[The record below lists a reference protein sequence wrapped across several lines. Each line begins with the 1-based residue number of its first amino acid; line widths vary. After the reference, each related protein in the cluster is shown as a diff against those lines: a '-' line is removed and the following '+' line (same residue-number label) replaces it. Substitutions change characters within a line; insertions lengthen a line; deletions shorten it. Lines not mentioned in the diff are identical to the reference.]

1 MARPSKLTP
10 EVQENICNWL
20 KLGYYQED
28 AAIMAGISASTYYEW
43 MKKGEQE
50 RVALEEGEK
59 ALTLPDT
66 SLPASEDGT
75 PEIELIYPFLEF
87 SEAVKK
93 ARAEAEGAHIRNIRK
108 AADNGVWQASAWF
121 LERAIQRSGE
131 SAHSWTLL
139 QRTMNQSSSRYHTE
153 IKPLGLVSPYIFLHF
168 SCPPDL
174 HYKPINFI
182 FEPILINLFSIVFFE
197 HMFDYSSLYGLT
209 Y

>member
-1 MARPSKLTP
+1 MARPTKLTHDVI
-10 EVQENICNWL
+10 EDICNWL

-121 LERAIQRSGE
+121 LERSHPKKWGKRSQLDLVAE
-131 SAHSWTLL
+131 NDEPV
-139 QRTMNQSSSRYHTE
+139 QFE
-153 IKPLGLVSPYIFLHF
+153 IT
-168 SCPPDL
+168 
-174 HYKPINFI
+174 
-182 FEPILINLFSIVFFE
+182 
-197 HMFDYSSLYGLT
+197 YGD
-209 Y
+209 

>member
-121 LERAIQRSGE
+121 LERSHPKKWGKRSQLDVIAE
-131 SAHSWTLL
+131 NDEPV
-139 QRTMNQSSSRYHTE
+139 QFE
-153 IKPLGLVSPYIFLHF
+153 IS
-168 SCPPDL
+168 
-174 HYKPINFI
+174 
-182 FEPILINLFSIVFFE
+182 
-197 HMFDYSSLYGLT
+197 YGD
-209 Y
+209 

>member
-28 AAIMAGISASTYYEW
+28 AAIMAGIAPSTYYEW
-43 MKKGEQE
+43 MKKGEVE
-50 RVALEEGEK
+50 RVALESDEDML
-59 ALTLPDT
+59 ALPDT

-75 PEIELIYPFLEF
+75 PQIELVYPFMEF

-121 LERAIQRSGE
+121 LERSHPKKWGKRSQLDLVAE
-131 SAHSWTLL
+131 NDEPV
-139 QRTMNQSSSRYHTE
+139 QFE
-153 IKPLGLVSPYIFLHF
+153 IT
-168 SCPPDL
+168 
-174 HYKPINFI
+174 
-182 FEPILINLFSIVFFE
+182 
-197 HMFDYSSLYGLT
+197 YGD
-209 Y
+209 

>member
-1 MARPSKLTP
+1 MARPSKLTD

-121 LERAIQRSGE
+121 LERSHPKKWGKRSQLDLVAE
-131 SAHSWTLL
+131 NDEPV
-139 QRTMNQSSSRYHTE
+139 QFE
-153 IKPLGLVSPYIFLHF
+153 IS
-168 SCPPDL
+168 
-174 HYKPINFI
+174 
-182 FEPILINLFSIVFFE
+182 
-197 HMFDYSSLYGLT
+197 YGD
-209 Y
+209 

>member
-50 RVALEEGEK
+50 RVALEEGQK

-121 LERAIQRSGE
+121 LERSHPKKWGKRSQLDLVAE
-131 SAHSWTLL
+131 NDEPV
-139 QRTMNQSSSRYHTE
+139 QFE
-153 IKPLGLVSPYIFLHF
+153 IS
-168 SCPPDL
+168 
-174 HYKPINFI
+174 
-182 FEPILINLFSIVFFE
+182 
-197 HMFDYSSLYGLT
+197 YGD
-209 Y
+209 

>member
-1 MARPSKLTP
+1 MARPSKLTD

-28 AAIMAGISASTYYEW
+28 AAIMAGISPSTYYEW

-121 LERAIQRSGE
+121 LERSHPKKWGKRSQLDLVAE
-131 SAHSWTLL
+131 NDEPV
-139 QRTMNQSSSRYHTE
+139 QFE
-153 IKPLGLVSPYIFLHF
+153 IS
-168 SCPPDL
+168 
-174 HYKPINFI
+174 
-182 FEPILINLFSIVFFE
+182 
-197 HMFDYSSLYGLT
+197 YGD
-209 Y
+209 

>member
-121 LERAIQRSGE
+121 LERSHPKKWGKRSQLDVIAE
-131 SAHSWTLL
+131 
-139 QRTMNQSSSRYHTE
+139 N
-153 IKPLGLVSPYIFLHF
+153 
-168 SCPPDL
+168 D
-174 HYKPINFI
+174 
-182 FEPILINLFSIVFFE
+182 EPIQFE
-197 HMFDYSSLYGLT
+197 ISYGE
-209 Y
+209 

>member
-50 RVALEEGEK
+50 RVALESGEDM
-59 ALTLPDT
+59 LSLPDT
-66 SLPASEDGT
+66 SLPASEDEAQ
-75 PEIELIYPFLEF
+75 EIELIYPFLEF

-121 LERAIQRSGE
+121 LERSHPKKWGKRSQLDVIADNDE
-131 SAHSWTLL
+131 PV
-139 QRTMNQSSSRYHTE
+139 QFE
-153 IKPLGLVSPYIFLHF
+153 IS
-168 SCPPDL
+168 
-174 HYKPINFI
+174 
-182 FEPILINLFSIVFFE
+182 
-197 HMFDYSSLYGLT
+197 YGD
-209 Y
+209 